1 MNATASRGRIDDGD
15 IADISDVMVV
25 MAEAF
30 DPAYGEAWTDAQ
42 CAGIMGMPGTW
53 LVVARDDGVPTGFA
67 LARTF
72 AGEGELLLLA
82 VRPAYRQ
89 SGIGQS
95 LLKRIIHE
103 SRRLG
108 VARLHLEV
116 RAGNEAIHLYRRAGF
131 EQVGVRK
138 GYYRG
143 KDDKGF
149 DALTF
154 SRDLTVSS

>member
-1 MNATASRGRIDDGD
+1 MNDAASRGEIDDGSIAD
-15 IADISDVMVV
+15 IADVMTV

-30 DPAYGEAWTDAQ
+30 DPAFGEAWTDAQ

-53 LVVARDDGVPTGFA
+53 LVVARRGGVATGFA
-67 LARTF
+67 LARAF

-82 VRPAYRQ
+82 VRPDYRGT
-89 SGIGQS
+89 GIGRS
-95 LLKRIIHE
+95 LLERIIAE

-108 VARLHLEV
+108 VERLHLEV
-116 RAGNEAIHLYRRAGF
+116 RDGNGAIHLYRRAGF
-131 EQVGVRK
+131 AQVGLRK

-143 KDDKGF
+143 KGDKSL

-154 SRDLTVSS
+154 SRDLMASS